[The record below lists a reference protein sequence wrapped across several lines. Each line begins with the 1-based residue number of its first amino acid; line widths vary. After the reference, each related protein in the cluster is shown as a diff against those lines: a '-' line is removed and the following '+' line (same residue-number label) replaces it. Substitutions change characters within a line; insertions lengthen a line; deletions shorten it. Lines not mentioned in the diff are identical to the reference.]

1 MKVKRALS
9 ALLCS
14 GMLMLSVI
22 PASAADCSHVHWN
35 EVIENGC
42 DSLNSEEHEYYVKWI
57 YTCVTCKEIV
67 RTVRESKGTERHSRV
82 TVADL
87 GHVGSMSHKYRTQC
101 TKCGYTV
108 DVIVPCADH

>member
-22 PASAADCSHVHWN
+22 PASAGDCSHVHWN

-42 DSLNSEEHEYYVKWI
+42 DSLNSEEHE
-57 YTCVTCKEIV
+57 
-67 RTVRESKGTERHSRV
+67 
-82 TVADL
+82 
-87 GHVGSMSHKYRTQC
+87 
-101 TKCGYTV
+101 
-108 DVIVPCADH
+108 